1 MEELRTSMEAD
12 KKAMG
17 VWLVKQFRK
26 LSLIDSVR
34 A

>member
-1 MEELRTSMEAD
+1 MEQLRTSAEAD

-17 VWLVKQFRK
+17 VWLLKQFKK
-26 LSLIDSVR
+26 LSVIDSVR